1 MRFMPVVVRYFRD
14 FLRKTKSP
22 QPAGA
27 KPGPRGIR
35 YDTLSR
41 IFHNFYFTG
50 TTSLLMNFI
59 DYYTN
64 DIHISQ

>member
-27 KPGPRGIR
+27 KPGPQGIR

-41 IFHNFYFTG
+41 IFHKDSSILQMDCPRPTAYNG
-50 TTSLLMNFI
+50 GNEEKAL
-59 DYYTN
+59 
-64 DIHISQ
+64 